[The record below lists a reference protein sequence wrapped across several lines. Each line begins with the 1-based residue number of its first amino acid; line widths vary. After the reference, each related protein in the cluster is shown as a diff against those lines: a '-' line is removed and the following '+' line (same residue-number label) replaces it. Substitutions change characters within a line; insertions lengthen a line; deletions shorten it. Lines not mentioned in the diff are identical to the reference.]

1 MFWQVISGFDASLL
15 VTFVLAGFILNIT
28 PGADFVF
35 VTANSV
41 AGGAKRG
48 IAAAIGV
55 NAGIV
60 VHVAAAA
67 AGLSALLLAY
77 PAAYAAIRYAGA
89 MYLLYLA
96 YQAWTAKAASANAET
111 ESSFR
116 RAVSRGFLTNVLN
129 PKTALFIFAFIP
141 QFTDPAIGPIWM
153 QILFL
158 GIVFMVNGFLFT
170 LCLALT
176 AGTLSRG
183 LRKHSAFLNKLT
195 ALIFGGLAARLIL
208 D

>member
-15 VTFVLAGFILNIT
+15 VTFVLAGLILNIT

-41 AGGAKRG
+41 AAGAKRG
-48 IAAAIGV
+48 IAAAIGI

-67 AGLSALLLAY
+67 AGLSALFVTY
-77 PAAYAAIRYAGA
+77 PAAYVAIRYAGA

-96 YQAWTAKAASANAET
+96 YQAWTAKAANANAEA
-111 ESSFR
+111 ESSFGR
-116 RAVSRGFLTNVLN
+116 TVSRGFLTNVLN

-158 GIVFMVNGFLFT
+158 GLVFMVNGFLFT

-183 LRKHSAFLNKLT
+183 LRTHSAFLNKLT